1 MPIATLVVRSQP
13 YFRLSSRFLLLH
25 RKQLLPSEQ
34 KLCQILIYK
43 AIRQAVVVAQLVE
56 QLLPIPE
63 VRGSNTVDGKIY
75 IEHFLLSTFVGKTK
89 IKKKWPGMAHLKNL
103 VKHFKTENI
112 KLKIN

>member
-1 MPIATLVVRSQP
+1 MSLQ
-13 YFRLSSRFLLLH
+13 LSCWVLGKNH
-25 RKQLLPSEQ
+25 VNG
-34 KLCQILIYK
+34 
-43 AIRQAVVVAQLVE
+43 AVVVAQLVE

-103 VKHFKTENI
+103 VKHFKTENM